1 MLGMEMLVLVFV
13 VMLMLAMFTWN
24 GRLAQLAQEKLYSEA
39 QVYFQAWPKFDKA
52 ADENGFSPMLT
63 FIPQR
68 WSIYHTNSTIL
79 LLATTTTTSTTINL
93 RKFSAGPTA
102 TPQPA
107 QPQPQ
112 PQPQPEEDLSGAN
125 YFGLGLLQLQKNL
138 CLATRCR
145 VRLRWFFLES
155 NEVSF
160 QMRSHFSGEN
170 QECPPTPSNKHL
182 IEIFPVVFAAK

>member
-1 MLGMEMLVLVFV
+1 MLGMVMLVSVFV

-52 ADENGFSPMLT
+52 ADENGFSPMLA

-112 PQPQPEEDLSGAN
+112 PEEDLSGAN
-125 YFGLGLLQLQKNL
+125 YLGLGLLQLQKNL
-138 CLATRCR
+138 CLATRYR
-145 VRLRWFFLES
+145 VCLRGSFLES

-160 QMRSHFSGEN
+160 QMRSHFSGEGGI
-170 QECPPTPSNKHL
+170 S
-182 IEIFPVVFAAK
+182 

>member
-112 PQPQPEEDLSGAN
+112 PTTTWGRSQRGQLSRPG
-125 YFGLGLLQLQKNL
+125 
-138 CLATRCR
+138 
-145 VRLRWFFLES
+145 S
-155 NEVSF
+155 
-160 QMRSHFSGEN
+160 
-170 QECPPTPSNKHL
+170 PPTPEEPVSRYEVSCSPEMIFSWEQWGQFSN
-182 IEIFPVVFAAK
+182 EIKFFRWEWDRSLE